1 LLCATPL
8 GYSAGLLES
17 LTQEEFPMTRTFTFV
32 LALLLAAAPAFAQ
45 GGGMAQAPQKITLAA
60 GLQRGYANIKMN
72 LTEMATKMPDADY
85 TFQPTK
91 EVRTYGQLFG
101 HVANAQFGACAA
113 VKGVANPNQ
122 GNDNEKKTTKAE
134 FVKALADSFAFCDD
148 AFSSL
153 TDAIAVELVK
163 QGQNEVARGSV
174 LAGLVAHSNEMYGT
188 GVVYMRLKGMVPPS
202 TERANA
208 MRKPGQ

>member
-1 LLCATPL
+1 VK
-8 GYSAGLLES
+8 
-17 LTQEEFPMTRTFTFV
+17 EFTMTRTLSLCSIFV
-32 LALLLAAAPAFAQ
+32 LAASAAYAQ
-45 GGGMAQAPQKITLAA
+45 GGAMAAPQKISLAT
-60 GLQRGYANIKMN
+60 GLQRSYATIKQN
-72 LTEMATKMPDADY
+72 LTEMAAKMPDADY

-101 HVANAQFGACAA
+101 HVANAQFGQCAA
-113 VKGVANPNQ
+113 AKGVANPNQ
-122 GNDNEKKTTKAE
+122 GNDNEKKATKAE

-148 AFSSL
+148 AFSAL
-153 TDAIAVELVK
+153 TDASAAELVK

-174 LAGLVAHSNEMYGT
+174 LAGLIGHSNEMYGT
-188 GVVYMRLKGMVPPS
+188 GVVYMRLKGLVPPS